1 MGGLF
6 MDLLQALMNAQ
17 GGGAVRQ
24 LSNQFGLGQDQTMA
38 ALQQLL
44 PAIAGGLQRNVSQE
58 GGLEGLLGALMNGNH
73 QRYVDEPEALDPEEM
88 RQDGNGILG
97 HLFGSKDVS
106 RQVASHAAERT
117 GIGSD
122 ILKQMLPV
130 VAAMAMGALS
140 KQAGGNAMAASAP
153 QGGGGILDMI
163 APMLDRNRDGSAAD
177 DVLGFVSKMFLK

>member
-1 MGGLF
+1 
-6 MDLLQALMNAQ
+6 
-17 GGGAVRQ
+17 
-24 LSNQFGLGQDQTMA
+24 MA

-44 PAIAGGLQRNVSQE
+44 PAIAGGMQRNVSQE

-73 QRYVDEPEALDPEEM
+73 QRYVDEPEALDPEEV

-140 KQAGGNAMAASAP
+140 KQAGGNAMAAAAP
-153 QGGGGILDMI
+153 RGGGGILDMI
-163 APMLDRNRDGSAAD
+163 TPMLDRDGDGSAAD